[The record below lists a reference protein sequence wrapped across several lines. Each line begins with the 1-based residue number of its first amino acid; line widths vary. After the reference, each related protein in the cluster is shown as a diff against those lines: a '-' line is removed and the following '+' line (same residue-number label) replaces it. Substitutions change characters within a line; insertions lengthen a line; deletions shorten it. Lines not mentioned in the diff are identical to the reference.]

1 MLKVTLVFFGMISF
15 CGFAQSTVDGGREE
29 IGRLMEAQQ
38 QSWNSGDLEG
48 FMAYYHQSDSLLFLT
63 PRGLSTGW
71 QQMLTRYQ
79 KSYPGK
85 KEMGSL
91 SFDQLIFRELS
102 DINYLVIGRWM
113 LEKEESEEVSGY
125 FSLVWKKFPE
135 GWRIVADHT
144 H

>member
-1 MLKVTLVFFGMISF
+1 MLKVALIIFGMISF
-15 CGFAQSTVDGGREE
+15 HGYAQSTVADGREE

-48 FMAYYHQSDSLLFLT
+48 FMAYYYQSDSLLFLT

-85 KEMGSL
+85 QEMGSL
-91 SFDQLIFRELS
+91 SFDQLVFRELS

-125 FSLVWKKFPE
+125 FSLVWKKKNFPRA
-135 GWRIVADHT
+135 GAL
-144 H
+144 